1 MYQASQ
7 VNPSSMQVYASPK
20 YKHNYF
26 PESFIHIH
34 IKHLL
39 KYLKHNFPKDLYTFP
54 SGSVN
59 ISMGWLIHT
68 TKNLSK
74 MGHYQAKLSSY
85 ASDD

>member
-1 MYQASQ
+1 MSTVLIVMLSYLDLRYYLPTCTKPQ

-20 YKHNYF
+20 YKYNYF

-39 KYLKHNFPKDLYTFP
+39 KYLKHNFPKDLHTFP

-59 ISMGWLIHT
+59 ISMG
-68 TKNLSK
+68 
-74 MGHYQAKLSSY
+74 
-85 ASDD
+85 